1 VMGLGMLVP
10 FFRHTTGGMI
20 AFTVIAGLGFGMY
33 QAVDSALMSEVLPG
47 DGSYAKDLGVL
58 NIAATLPQTIGPFLG
73 GAIVVGLGYSALFP
87 IALVL
92 ALLGAVAIIPIKSVR

>member
-1 VMGLGMLVP
+1 MGLGMFVP
-10 FFRHTTGGMI
+10 FLLPTVTGMFV
-20 AFTVIAGLGFGMY
+20 FTVIAGLGFGMY

-73 GAIVVGLGYSALFP
+73 GGIVVWLGYSALFP
-87 IALVL
+87 IGLLL
-92 ALLGAVAIIPIKSVR
+92 AVLGAAAIIPIKSVR